1 MPSFL
6 RQYLKI
12 PIFTQTSFNTKKM
25 KNMNHPVID
34 LHCDLLAHM
43 LNTPNPDP
51 FKKEGIGCSFPT
63 LAEGN
68 VKLQVMAI
76 FTATNKGSSALAI
89 RQSEIFASF
98 LAKYPNDCNL
108 VHDVNTLSKI
118 ATSTKLGMIAAI
130 ENASGFCEEDESLE
144 IGLERLEQII
154 RNVTRILYIGFTHH
168 AENRFGGGNNS
179 EAGLKEDGEK
189 LLQYLNGKK
198 IAVDFSH
205 ASDALA
211 QDMLDYISKHNLDV
225 PILASH
231 SNYRK
236 VFNHV
241 RNLPDNLAKEIIQRG
256 GIIGVNFL
264 RAFVNNEDS
273 NVLYEHM
280 NHGIKLGGFNSICF
294 GADYF
299 STANHP
305 DRSRIPFYFKEHG
318 DASCYPS
325 IIENIAHQVSSD
337 AIAGISHKNV
347 MNYLIKLW

>member
-1 MPSFL
+1 M
-6 RQYLKI
+6 
-12 PIFTQTSFNTKKM
+12 
-25 KNMNHPVID
+25 
-34 LHCDLLAHM
+34 
-43 LNTPNPDP
+43 PNPDP
-51 FKKEGIGCSFPT
+51 FKRDGIGCSFPA

-76 FTATNKGSSALAI
+76 FTATKKGSSALAV

-108 VHDVNTLSKI
+108 IHDANTLSQI
-118 ATSTKLGMIAAI
+118 ATSSKLGMIAAI

-154 RNVTRILYIGFTHH
+154 TNTTRILYIGFTHH

-179 EAGLKEDGEK
+179 EVGLKEDGK
-189 LLQYLNGKK
+189 TLLQYLNGRK

-211 QDMLDYISKHNLDV
+211 QDILDYISKHNLDLH
-225 PILASH
+225 ILASH
-231 SNYRK
+231 SNYRT

-241 RNLPDNLAKEIIQRG
+241 RNLPDNIAKEIIQQG

-273 NVLYEHM
+273 NALYEHI
-280 NHGIKLGGFNSICF
+280 NYGIKLGGFNSICF

-299 STANHP
+299 GTDTHP
-305 DRSRIPFYFKEHG
+305 DRSRVPFYFKEHA
-318 DASCYPS
+318 DASRYPS
-325 IIENIAHQVSSD
+325 IIESISQQVSPD
-337 AIAGISHKNV
+337 AIEGISSKNV
-347 MNYLIKLW
+347 VNYLIELWK

>member
-1 MPSFL
+1 
-6 RQYLKI
+6 
-12 PIFTQTSFNTKKM
+12 M
-25 KNMNHPVID
+25 KHPVID

-43 LNTPNPDP
+43 LDMPNPDP
-51 FKKEGIGCSFPT
+51 FKREGIGCSFPA

-76 FTATNKGSSALAI
+76 FTATQKGSTALAL

-98 LAKYPNDCNL
+98 LTKFPNDCTL
-108 VHDVNTLSKI
+108 IDDVSTLGQI
-118 ATSTKLGMIAAI
+118 ATSSKLGMIAAI
-130 ENASGFCEEDESLE
+130 ENASGFCEEDEPLE
-144 IGLERLEQII
+144 VGLERLEQII
-154 RNVTRILYIGFTHH
+154 ANTKRILYIGFTHH

-179 EAGLKEDGEK
+179 KAGLKEDGK
-189 LLQYLNGKK
+189 TVLQYLNGKK

-211 QDMLDYISKHNLDV
+211 HDILDYVSEHSLDI

-231 SNYRK
+231 SNYRE

-241 RNLPDNLAKEIIQRG
+241 RNLPDAIAKEIIQRG

-273 NVLYEHM
+273 NALYQHI
-280 NHGIKLGGFNSICF
+280 NYGIELGGLNSVCF

-299 STANHP
+299 STDKHP
-305 DRSRIPFYFKEHG
+305 DRSRVPFYFKEHG
-318 DASCYPS
+318 DASRYPS
-325 IIENIAHQVSSD
+325 ILETIAQKVSPHVIE
-337 AIAGISHKNV
+337 GISSKNV
-347 MNYLIKLW
+347 MRYLLQLWK

>member
-1 MPSFL
+1 
-6 RQYLKI
+6 
-12 PIFTQTSFNTKKM
+12 M
-25 KNMNHPVID
+25 KYPVID

-43 LNTPNPDP
+43 LNMPNPDP
-51 FKKEGIGCSFPT
+51 FKREGIGCSFPA

-76 FTATNKGSSALAI
+76 FTATKNRSTALAV

-98 LAKYPNDCNL
+98 LAEYPNDCTL
-108 VHDVNTLSKI
+108 VHDINTLSQI
-118 ATSTKLGMIAAI
+118 ATSSKLGMIAAI
-130 ENASGFCEEDESLE
+130 ENASGFCEEDEPLK
-144 IGLERLEQII
+144 IGLERLERII
-154 RNVTRILYIGFTHH
+154 TNTTRILYIGFTHH

-179 EAGLKEDGEK
+179 KAGLKEDGK
-189 LLQYLNGKK
+189 TLLQYLNGKK

-211 QDMLDYISKHNLDV
+211 QDILDYLSKHNLEV

-241 RNLPDNLAKEIIQRG
+241 RNIPDDIAKEIIQRG

-273 NVLYEHM
+273 NVLYQHI
-280 NHGIKLGGFNSICF
+280 NYGIELGGFNSICF

-299 STANHP
+299 GTDSHP
-305 DRSRIPFYFKEHG
+305 DRSRVPFYFKEHA
-318 DASCYPS
+318 DASRYPS
-325 IIENIAHQVSSD
+325 IIETISQQVSPD
-337 AIAGISHKNV
+337 AIEGISSKNV
-347 MNYLIKLW
+347 MSYLIELWK

>member
-1 MPSFL
+1 
-6 RQYLKI
+6 
-12 PIFTQTSFNTKKM
+12 M
-25 KNMNHPVID
+25 KYPVID

-43 LNTPNPDP
+43 LNMPNPNP
-51 FKKEGIGCSFPT
+51 FKREGIGCSFPA

-76 FTATNKGSSALAI
+76 FTATENGSTALAL
-89 RQSEIFASF
+89 RQSEIFASL
-98 LAKYPNDCNL
+98 LAEYPNDCTL
-108 VHDVNTLSKI
+108 VHDINTLNQI
-118 ATSTKLGMIAAI
+118 AASSKLGMIAAI
-130 ENASGFCEEDESLE
+130 ENASGFCEEDEPLK
-144 IGLERLEQII
+144 IGFERLERII
-154 RNVTRILYIGFTHH
+154 TNTKRILYISFTHH

-179 EAGLKEDGEK
+179 VAGLKKDGEK

-211 QDMLDYISKHNLDV
+211 QDILDYLSEYNLEV

-241 RNLPDNLAKEIIQRG
+241 RNLSDNIAKEIIKRDG
-256 GIIGVNFL
+256 VIGVNFL
-264 RAFVNNEDS
+264 RAFVNNKNS
-273 NVLYEHM
+273 NALYQHM
-280 NHGIKLGGFNSICF
+280 KYGINLGGFNSICF

-299 STANHP
+299 STGNHP
-305 DRSRIPFYFKEHG
+305 DPSRVPYYFEEHE

-325 IIENIAHQVSSD
+325 IIEKISEQVSPE
-337 AIAGISHKNV
+337 AIESISSKNV
-347 MNYLIKLW
+347 MRYLIELWK

>member
-1 MPSFL
+1 
-6 RQYLKI
+6 
-12 PIFTQTSFNTKKM
+12 M
-25 KNMNHPVID
+25 KYPVID

-43 LNTPNPDP
+43 LNMPNPDP
-51 FKKEGIGCSFPT
+51 FKREGIGCSFPA

-76 FTATNKGSSALAI
+76 FTATENGSTALAL

-98 LAKYPNDCNL
+98 LAEYPNDCTL
-108 VHDVNTLSKI
+108 VHDINTLNQI
-118 ATSTKLGMIAAI
+118 ATSPKLGMIAAI
-130 ENASGFCEEDESLE
+130 ENASGFCEEDEPLK
-144 IGLERLEQII
+144 IGLERLERII
-154 RNVTRILYIGFTHH
+154 TNTKRILYISFTHH

-179 EAGLKEDGEK
+179 DAGLKEDGEK

-211 QDMLDYISKHNLDV
+211 KDILDYLSKHNLEV

-241 RNLPDNLAKEIIQRG
+241 RNLPDNIAKAIIERD

-273 NVLYEHM
+273 NALYQHI
-280 NHGIKLGGFNSICF
+280 NYGIKLGGFNSICF

-299 STANHP
+299 STGNNP
-305 DRSRIPFYFKEHG
+305 DRVPYYFKEHE

-325 IIENIAHQVSSD
+325 IIDAVSEQVSPE
-337 AIAGISHKNV
+337 AIESISSKNV
-347 MNYLIKLW
+347 MRYLIELWK

>member
-1 MPSFL
+1 
-6 RQYLKI
+6 
-12 PIFTQTSFNTKKM
+12 M
-25 KNMNHPVID
+25 KYPVID

-43 LNTPNPDP
+43 LNMPNPNP
-51 FKKEGIGCSFPT
+51 FKREGIGCSFPA

-76 FTATNKGSSALAI
+76 FTATENGSTALAL
-89 RQSEIFASF
+89 RQSEIFASL
-98 LAKYPNDCNL
+98 LAEYPNDCTL
-108 VHDVNTLSKI
+108 VHDINTLNQI
-118 ATSTKLGMIAAI
+118 AASSKLGMIAAI
-130 ENASGFCEEDESLE
+130 ENASGFCEEDEPLK
-144 IGLERLEQII
+144 IGFERLERII
-154 RNVTRILYIGFTHH
+154 TNTKRILYISFTHH

-179 EAGLKEDGEK
+179 VAGLKKDGGK

-211 QDMLDYISKHNLDV
+211 QDILDYLSEYNLEV

-241 RNLPDNLAKEIIQRG
+241 RNLSDNIAKEIIKRDG
-256 GIIGVNFL
+256 VIGVNFL
-264 RAFVNNEDS
+264 RAFVNNKNS
-273 NVLYEHM
+273 NALYQHM
-280 NHGIKLGGFNSICF
+280 KYGINLGGFNSICF

-299 STANHP
+299 STGNHP
-305 DRSRIPFYFKEHG
+305 DPSRVPYYFEEHE

-325 IIENIAHQVSSD
+325 IIEKISEQVSPE
-337 AIAGISHKNV
+337 AIESISSKNV
-347 MNYLIKLW
+347 MRYLIELWK

>member
-1 MPSFL
+1 
-6 RQYLKI
+6 
-12 PIFTQTSFNTKKM
+12 
-25 KNMNHPVID
+25 MNHPVID

-43 LNTPNPDP
+43 LNMPSPDP
-51 FKKEGIGCSFPT
+51 FKKEGIGCSFPA

-76 FTATNKGSSALAI
+76 FTATKKGSTALAV

-98 LAKYPNDCNL
+98 LAEYPNHCTL
-108 VHDVNTLSKI
+108 IHDASTLSQI
-118 ATSTKLGMIAAI
+118 ATSSKLGMIAAI
-130 ENASGFCEEDESLE
+130 ENASGFCEEDEPLE

-154 RNVTRILYIGFTHH
+154 TNTTRILYIGFTHH

-179 EAGLKEDGEK
+179 KAGLKEDGK
-189 LLQYLNGKK
+189 TLLQYLNGKK

-211 QDMLDYISKHNLDV
+211 QDILDYLSKHSLEV

-241 RNLPDNLAKEIIQRG
+241 RNLPNDIAKEIIQRG
-256 GIIGVNFL
+256 GLIGVNFL

-273 NVLYEHM
+273 NALYQHI
-280 NHGIKLGGFNSICF
+280 NHGIELGGVNSICF

-299 STANHP
+299 NTDSHP
-305 DRSRIPFYFKEHG
+305 DRSRVPFYFKEHA
-318 DASCYPS
+318 DASCYQS
-325 IIENIAHQVSSD
+325 IIETISQQVSPD
-337 AIAGISHKNV
+337 VIEGISSKNV
-347 MNYLIKLW
+347 MNYLTKLWK

>member
-1 MPSFL
+1 
-6 RQYLKI
+6 
-12 PIFTQTSFNTKKM
+12 M
-25 KNMNHPVID
+25 KHPVID

-43 LNTPNPDP
+43 LEVPNPDP
-51 FKKEGIGCSFPT
+51 FKREGIGCSFPA

-76 FTATNKGSSALAI
+76 FTATQKGSTALAV

-98 LAKYPNDCNL
+98 LTQFPNDCNL
-108 VHDVNTLSKI
+108 IHDVSSLNQI
-118 ATSTKLGMIAAI
+118 ATSSKLGMIAAI
-130 ENASGFCEEDESLE
+130 ENASGFCEEDEPLE

-154 RNVTRILYIGFTHH
+154 TNTQRILYIGFTHH

-179 EAGLKEDGEK
+179 DAGLKEDGK
-189 LLQYLNGKK
+189 TLLQYLNGRK

-205 ASDALA
+205 TSDALA
-211 QDMLDYISKHNLDV
+211 HDILDYVSKNSLDI

-231 SNYRK
+231 SNYRA

-241 RNLPDNLAKEIIQRG
+241 RNLPDDIATEIIQRG

-273 NVLYEHM
+273 NALYQHI
-280 NHGIKLGGFNSICF
+280 NYGIKLGGFNSVCF

-299 STANHP
+299 STDSHP
-305 DRSRIPFYFKEHG
+305 DRSKVPFYFDEHG
-318 DASCYPS
+318 DASRYPS
-325 IIENIAHQVSSD
+325 ILETSSQQVSS
-337 AIAGISHKNV
+337 AVIEGISSQNV
-347 MNYLIKLW
+347 MNYLTELWK

>member
-1 MPSFL
+1 
-6 RQYLKI
+6 
-12 PIFTQTSFNTKKM
+12 M
-25 KNMNHPVID
+25 KYPVID

-43 LNTPNPDP
+43 LNMPNPNP
-51 FKKEGIGCSFPT
+51 FKREGIGCSFPA

-76 FTATNKGSSALAI
+76 FTATENGSTALAL
-89 RQSEIFASF
+89 RQSEIFASL
-98 LAKYPNDCNL
+98 LAEYPNDCTL
-108 VHDVNTLSKI
+108 VHDINTLNQI
-118 ATSTKLGMIAAI
+118 AASSKLGIIAAI
-130 ENASGFCEEDESLE
+130 ENASGFCEEDEPLK
-144 IGLERLEQII
+144 IGFERLERII
-154 RNVTRILYIGFTHH
+154 TNTKRILYISFTHH

-179 EAGLKEDGEK
+179 VAGLKKDGGK

-211 QDMLDYISKHNLDV
+211 QDILDYLSEYNLEV

-241 RNLPDNLAKEIIQRG
+241 RNLPDNIAKEIIKRDG
-256 GIIGVNFL
+256 VIGVNFL
-264 RAFVNNEDS
+264 RAFVNNENS
-273 NVLYEHM
+273 NALYQHM
-280 NHGIKLGGFNSICF
+280 KYGINLGGFNSICF

-299 STANHP
+299 STGNHP
-305 DRSRIPFYFKEHG
+305 DPSRLPYYFEEHE

-325 IIENIAHQVSSD
+325 IIEKISEQVSPE
-337 AIAGISHKNV
+337 AIESISSKNV
-347 MNYLIKLW
+347 MRYLIELWK

>member
-1 MPSFL
+1 
-6 RQYLKI
+6 
-12 PIFTQTSFNTKKM
+12 
-25 KNMNHPVID
+25 MNHPVID

-43 LNTPNPDP
+43 LNMPNPDP
-51 FKKEGIGCSFPT
+51 FKREGIGCSFPA

-76 FTATNKGSSALAI
+76 FTATKKGSSALAV

-108 VHDVNTLSKI
+108 IHDANTLSQI
-118 ATSTKLGMIAAI
+118 ATSSKLGMIAAI

-154 RNVTRILYIGFTHH
+154 TNTTRILYIGFTHH
-168 AENRFGGGNNS
+168 AENRFGGGNNC
-179 EAGLKEDGEK
+179 EVGLKEDGK
-189 LLQYLNGKK
+189 TLLQYLNGRK

-211 QDMLDYISKHNLDV
+211 QDILDYISKHNLDLH
-225 PILASH
+225 ILASH
-231 SNYRK
+231 SNYRT

-241 RNLPDNLAKEIIQRG
+241 RNLPDNIAKEIIQQG

-273 NVLYEHM
+273 NALYEHI
-280 NHGIKLGGFNSICF
+280 NYGIKLGGFNSICF

-299 STANHP
+299 GTDTHP
-305 DRSRIPFYFKEHG
+305 DRSRVPFYFKEHA
-318 DASCYPS
+318 DASRYPS
-325 IIENIAHQVSSD
+325 IIESISQQVSPD
-337 AIAGISHKNV
+337 AIEGISSKNV
-347 MNYLIKLW
+347 VNYLIELWK

>member
-1 MPSFL
+1 
-6 RQYLKI
+6 
-12 PIFTQTSFNTKKM
+12 
-25 KNMNHPVID
+25 MNHPVID

-43 LNTPNPDP
+43 LNMPNPDP
-51 FKKEGIGCSFPT
+51 FKQEGIACSFPA
-63 LAEGN
+63 LAKGN

-76 FTATNKGSSALAI
+76 YTATQKGSAALAI

-98 LAKYPNDCNL
+98 LAKYPEDCTLVNDL
-108 VHDVNTLSKI
+108 DTLSRI
-118 ATSTKLGMIAAI
+118 ETSSKLGMIAAI
-130 ENASGFCEEDESLE
+130 ENASGFCEEDESLD
-144 IGLERLEQII
+144 IGFIRLEQII
-154 RNVTRILYIGFTHH
+154 KNVTRILYIGFTHH

-179 EAGLKEDGEK
+179 TAGLKEDGKK
-189 LLQYLNGKK
+189 LLQYLDGKR

-211 QDMLDYISKHNLDV
+211 QDILDYISEHSLEV

-231 SNYRK
+231 SNYRT

-241 RNLPDNLAKEIIQRG
+241 RNLPDDIAKEIIRRE

-273 NVLYEHM
+273 NALYHHM
-280 NHGIKLGGFNSICF
+280 NYGIELGGFNSICF

-299 STANHP
+299 STDDHP
-305 DRSRIPFYFKEHG
+305 DRSRVPFYFKEHK

-325 IIENIAHQVSSD
+325 IIEEVSNQVSPEFVER
-337 AIAGISHKNV
+337 ISSKNV
-347 MNYLIKLW
+347 MNYLIHLWM

>member
-1 MPSFL
+1 
-6 RQYLKI
+6 
-12 PIFTQTSFNTKKM
+12 M
-25 KNMNHPVID
+25 KYPVID

-43 LNTPNPDP
+43 LNMPNPNP
-51 FKKEGIGCSFPT
+51 FKREGIGCSFPA

-76 FTATNKGSSALAI
+76 FTATENGSTALAL
-89 RQSEIFASF
+89 RQSEIFASL
-98 LAKYPNDCNL
+98 LAEYPNDCTL
-108 VHDVNTLSKI
+108 VHDINTLNQI
-118 ATSTKLGMIAAI
+118 AASSKLGMIAAI
-130 ENASGFCEEDESLE
+130 ENASGFCEEDEPLK
-144 IGLERLEQII
+144 IGFERLERII
-154 RNVTRILYIGFTHH
+154 TNTKRILYISFTHH

-179 EAGLKEDGEK
+179 VAGLKKDGEK

-211 QDMLDYISKHNLDV
+211 QDILDYLSEYNLEV

-241 RNLPDNLAKEIIQRG
+241 RNLPDNIAKEIIKRDG
-256 GIIGVNFL
+256 VIGVNFL
-264 RAFVNNEDS
+264 RAFVNNKNS
-273 NVLYEHM
+273 NALYQHM
-280 NHGIKLGGFNSICF
+280 NYGINLGGFNSICF

-299 STANHP
+299 STGNHP
-305 DRSRIPFYFKEHG
+305 DPSRVPYYFEEHE

-325 IIENIAHQVSSD
+325 IIQKISEQVSPE
-337 AIAGISHKNV
+337 AIESISSKNV
-347 MNYLIKLW
+347 MRYLIELWK